1 MPRPGRGKRQVQL
14 AGRLRALDD
23 LASGKLVPSLPGPD
37 KPLPRGS
44 DQPNGR
50 M

>member
-1 MPRPGRGKRQVQL
+1 LNALEL
-14 AGRLRALDD
+14 AARLRALDA
-23 LASGKLVPSLPGPD
+23 LASGKLVPSLPGPA

-50 M
+50 V